1 LRQHFPDAVA
11 AGVAIPFGM
20 FRETVLDK
28 PYKDSDRTM
37 YQWMVSE
44 YQRLRELPAGSDTR
58 EEQTEKFRAEV
69 YDLIL
74 NAQLDDDFQHGL
86 KQALEKNI
94 GPAGSYGVFV
104 RSDTNVEDLP
114 GFTGAGLNLTLPNV
128 VGFDNLLAAIPKVW
142 ASPFT
147 ARAFAWRQSLM
158 DQPEHVYPAV
168 LLLKSVPNDKSGV
181 LVTQDIDTGD
191 KAVLSVAVNEGVGG
205 AVDGQSAESLRID
218 TRDGSVRLLA
228 SATAVWR
235 RVPASAGGIE
245 KLPVSGDPSV
255 LKPDEIKQ
263 LITLAKEL
271 PSRFPPITDD
281 NGNPA
286 PADIEFGFLDG
297 KLQLFQLRP
306 FLESRDSRG
315 SAYLSAMDESLQ
327 GKLNQTVNMREVPG
341 A

>member
-1 LRQHFPDAVA
+1 
-11 AGVAIPFGM
+11 
-20 FRETVLDK
+20 
-28 PYKDSDRTM
+28 
-37 YQWMVSE
+37 MVSE
-44 YQRLRELPAGSDTR
+44 YQRLHALPEGSQQRDV
-58 EEQTEKFRAEV
+58 QTEQFRAEL
-69 YDLIL
+69 YELIR
-74 NAQLDDDFQHGL
+74 NTRLDKQFVDGL
-86 KQALEKNI
+86 RKALEKSI
-94 GPAGSYGVFV
+94 GPEGSYGVFV

-128 VGFDNLLAAIPKVW
+128 VGMDNLVKAIPEVW

-147 ARAFAWRQSLM
+147 ERAFAWRQSLM
-158 DQPEHVYPAV
+158 DKPEHVYPAV
-168 LLLKSVPNDKSGV
+168 LLLKSVPNEKSGV
-181 LVTQDIDTGD
+181 MVTQDIDTGD
-191 KAVLSVAVNEGVGG
+191 KAVLSVAVNEGVEG

-235 RVPASAGGIE
+235 RVPTASGGVD
-245 KLPVSGDPSV
+245 KLPVSGNQSV

-271 PSRFPPITDD
+271 PDRFPSITDD
-281 NGNPA
+281 DGNPV

-315 SAYLSAMDESLQ
+315 GTYLNDMDKSLQ
-327 GKLNQTVNMREVPG
+327 GKLNKNVDMQKVPG
-341 A
+341 P

>member
-1 LRQHFPDAVA
+1 
-11 AGVAIPFGM
+11 
-20 FRETVLDK
+20 
-28 PYKDSDRTM
+28 
-37 YQWMVSE
+37 
-44 YQRLRELPAGSDTR
+44 
-58 EEQTEKFRAEV
+58 
-69 YDLIL
+69 
-74 NAQLDDDFQHGL
+74 
-86 KQALEKNI
+86 
-94 GPAGSYGVFV
+94 
-104 RSDTNVEDLP
+104 
-114 GFTGAGLNLTLPNV
+114 
-128 VGFDNLLAAIPKVW
+128 
-142 ASPFT
+142 
-147 ARAFAWRQSLM
+147 M

-235 RVPASAGGIE
+235 RVPAAGGGVD

-281 NGNPA
+281 DGNPA

-306 FLESRDSRG
+306 FLESRDSQG
-315 SAYLSAMDESLQ
+315 GAYLSAMDESLQ
-327 GKLNQTVNMREVPG
+327 GKLNQTVNMQEVPG
-341 A
+341 S